1 MQIYTYLR
9 MLLVTWVV
17 ESPALAIT
25 HLLINDL
32 YDGRC
37 ELIYKSVSTLFFKTA
52 DIPREHAEVAAV
64 DGQSSHDLLQRFG

>member
-32 YDGRC
+32 YDGTW
-37 ELIYKSVSTLFFKTA
+37 LIYKSVSTLFFKTA